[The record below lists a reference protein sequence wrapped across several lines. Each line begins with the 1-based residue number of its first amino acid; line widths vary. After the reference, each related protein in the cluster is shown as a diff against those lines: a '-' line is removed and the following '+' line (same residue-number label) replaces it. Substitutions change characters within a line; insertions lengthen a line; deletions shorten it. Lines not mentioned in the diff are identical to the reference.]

1 MGVINETRVCRLI
14 ANGSGYSFVCN
25 AGGVCK
31 SQRGPSI
38 PQPRLWGKR
47 MLSASPCFSLSS
59 HRRPQRPRPSAQDR
73 DVADESQ
80 SACVASSGSPCYVSG
95 LGGALFGCF
104 VLGFFPISFIW
115 NHCCKL
121 SGPVPWEGRR
131 EARFG
136 ARFQPTGFL
145 PFSPLITARAMHAC
159 ARHFSHLLASLTI
172 LPANKGWT
180 QFPVEPVN
188 VAAELP
194 GDSQRE
200 AFLPSLLLS
209 VLGPSSWARFSQVK
223 PYWLHW
229 LHWIYLGLHQC
240 IREQDLA

>member
-1 MGVINETRVCRLI
+1 MDLVTLLCATL
-14 ANGSGYSFVCN
+14 AGSVSPSEAPASRSRDFGERGC
-25 AGGVCK
+25 
-31 SQRGPSI
+31 SQHP
-38 PQPRLWGKR
+38 P
-47 MLSASPCFSLSS
+47 ASPS
-59 HRRPQRPRPSAQDR
+59 PPTAAPRDQGLLPRTGTWLMSPNQPVWRAVVVHAMFQGWGGR
-73 DVADESQ
+73 CLDV
-80 SACVASSGSPCYVSG
+80 
-95 LGGALFGCF
+95 LFW
-104 VLGFFPISFIW
+104 GFFPISFIW